1 LKLFTPDD
9 PKRSRTSPKY
19 AFDNLRSRLKNGY
32 QLSICPYH
40 TLRARDIESAAARYK
55 KKGEVE
61 GCWRYIKT
69 DWVSTDTVWIKK
81 HEGKWKI
88 DRW

>member
-1 LKLFTPDD
+1 LKLFTPKD

-19 AFDNLRSRLKNGY
+19 AFDGLRSSLKSGY
-32 QLSICPYH
+32 QLSTCPYV
-40 TLRARDIESAAARYK
+40 TLRTRDIESSAARYK
-55 KKGEVE
+55 KTGEVE
-61 GCWRYIKT
+61 ACWRKVKT
-69 DWVSTDTVWIKK
+69 DWVSTDNVWMKK